1 MSCALGYA
9 DPAVH
14 ICLPSALPPI
24 PFGPDDAP
32 IDVTKLA
39 ANDTNR
45 QRILSCAKDTQSSI
59 EFAESLHGCTFMRYL
74 CLLENEFK

>member
-1 MSCALGYA
+1 MGEFTIDNFSDDKATGILSALGYA

-14 ICLPSALPPI
+14 ICMPSALPPI

-32 IDVTKLA
+32 IDVTK
-39 ANDTNR
+39 
-45 QRILSCAKDTQSSI
+45 
-59 EFAESLHGCTFMRYL
+59 SLHGCTFMRYL